1 MSHRGP
7 IRLHSGTRTYAH
19 PSRTSNPL
27 LSHRPP
33 QECSPY
39 LARYF
44 PCTLTSGMQVGTH
57 RDTKASFSI
66 IRMVAAP
73 GTLGLVLLSG
83 LGLGGCQAS
92 GPFAGPTFALDN
104 AQFMATWKT
113 YLHCRSSAD
122 PAEIRADLL
131 QLTHVARM
139 ASGRN
144 RASFLLLPA
153 SLRSFLALP
162 PSRLAVD
169 PHAMAVTCAL
179 HGSDVA
185 KATGQTDLSRELLTT
200 IVRTSVDTAPR

>member
-1 MSHRGP
+1 
-7 IRLHSGTRTYAH
+7 
-19 PSRTSNPL
+19 
-27 LSHRPP
+27 
-33 QECSPY
+33 
-39 LARYF
+39 
-44 PCTLTSGMQVGTH
+44 MQVGTH

-185 KATGQTDLSRELLTT
+185 KGEENPAAGREGGGQGPHGGIRLLPSSPEEARALPGSRGFRCNRLSSMELHSSRGCRDGPGP
-200 IVRTSVDTAPR
+200 VGH